1 MDAEQK
7 EFLFIAG
14 GNTKGTAT
22 LKDSFIVPYKTK
34 HDFTSWFSIYPPRYL
49 LNSAENLLQ
58 TYEKLIFIAAYFI
71 ITKNWESPRHPSVSE
86 WIINLHYICTIGYYL
101 TLYRSEL
108 LSHEKTWMNFKYIL
122 ISEKASLTRWYRTW
136 LQLWYSAKGKTIEI
150 GEDQ

>member
-14 GNTKGTAT
+14 GNTKGIAT

-58 TYEKLIFIAAYFI
+58 TYEKLIFIAAYFT
-71 ITKNWESPRHPSVSE
+71 ITKNWESPKHPSVSE

-101 TLYRSEL
+101 TVY
-108 LSHEKTWMNFKYIL
+108 
-122 ISEKASLTRWYRTW
+122 
-136 LQLWYSAKGKTIEI
+136 
-150 GEDQ
+150 